1 MLPITAPLGR
11 WFDVDEDADA
21 LAASAASVGTD
32 EDEDEDADE
41 IMLTL
46 TGLAASGFK
55 PPPSLPFDPSGGSLD
70 APPILGRGPPRDAS
84 GFARVIVAGRPGG
97 VFGGGLSKSSSSSSS
112 SKTSSSKPRLPI
124 ALGASSTGRGG
135 HRQTATIVLLLFGQS
150 TSRPVTQK
158 LAFVCFQKE
167 GFAAACAKNEML

>member
-11 WFDVDEDADA
+11 GFDVEEDADA

-32 EDEDEDADE
+32 EDEDEDEDE

-112 SKTSSSKPRLPI
+112 SMTSSSKPRLPI
-124 ALGASSTGRGG
+124 ALGASSTGGVG
-135 HRQTATIVLLLFGQS
+135 TVKRQQCAAFVRS
-150 TSRPVTQK
+150 ASHPK
-158 LAFVCFQKE
+158 LAFVFLE
-167 GFAAACAKNEML
+167 GGVRGRVCEK